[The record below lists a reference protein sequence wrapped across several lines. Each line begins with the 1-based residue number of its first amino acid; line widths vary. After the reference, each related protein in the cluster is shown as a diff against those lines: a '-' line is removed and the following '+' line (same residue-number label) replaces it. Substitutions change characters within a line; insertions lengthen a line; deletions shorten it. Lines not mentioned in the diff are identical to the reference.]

1 MKSLTSNMRYESIVT
16 FRSNLLNAKK
26 NLVIL
31 YLSIFTNSYMCKI
44 TKCELC
50 CTIGSLI
57 FKKHDTNE
65 IHSYIWMK
73 SDFAHKII
81 SILKHIN
88 NARISYVLNTSC
100 KSEYKVK
107 NSAQM

>member
-1 MKSLTSNMRYESIVT
+1 MQKKIWLFCIYQFLQILT
-16 FRSNLLNAKK
+16 
-26 NLVIL
+26 
-31 YLSIFTNSYMCKI
+31 CKI
-44 TKCELC
+44 TKCELRS
-50 CTIGSLI
+50 TIGSLI

-65 IHSYIWMK
+65 ILSYVWMK

-81 SILKHIN
+81 SILQHM
-88 NARISYVLNTSC
+88 NARNSYVLNTSC